1 MITADNIRDI
11 RFTKTMGGYK
21 VAEVDA
27 FLDQCAATVEAMT
40 NEREENNRKMQV
52 LAETIV
58 DYRNQE
64 DSIRTALLSA
74 QRMSETVIKEAQE
87 KADQIL
93 ADAETKAAALVADA
107 EEKAKTVDEEAKKS
121 IENELDELARI
132 QKEVAAFRARLLST
146 YREHLTLIGVLS
158 DDVKDTAE
166 EEPVNIQSTTET
178 VESAPT
184 AEESNVDQKATEEPV
199 FSFAEESVPAAND
212 VKIDISAFEL
222 KDEE

>member
-1 MITADNIRDI
+1 MVTAQNVRDV

-21 VAEVDA
+21 TAEVDS
-27 FLDQCAATVEAMT
+27 FLDQCADTIEAM
-40 NEREENNRKMQV
+40 NRDADENTRKMQV

-64 DSIRTALLSA
+64 DSIRTALMSA

-87 KADQIL
+87 KADEII
-93 ADAETKAAALVADA
+93 AEAESKASTI
-107 EEKAKTVDEEAKKS
+107 EEDSKKR
-121 IENELDELARI
+121 IQTELDELARI
-132 QKEVAAFRARLLST
+132 QQEVSAFRSRLLAT

-158 DDVKDTAE
+158 DGEKAE
-166 EEPVNIQSTTET
+166 EEATAQPSVVEPVVEEESSVASDISEELPEITET
-178 VESAPT
+178 I
-184 AEESNVDQKATEEPV
+184 
-199 FSFAEESVPAAND
+199 PASED